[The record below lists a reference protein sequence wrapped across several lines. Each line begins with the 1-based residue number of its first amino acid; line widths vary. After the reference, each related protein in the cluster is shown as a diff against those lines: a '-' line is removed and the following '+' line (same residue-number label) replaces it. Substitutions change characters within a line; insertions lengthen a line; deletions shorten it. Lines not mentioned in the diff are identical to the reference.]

1 MTCQFSN
8 RHLLRW
14 FSHIFPWKASFIPD
28 FPIFPMGFQ
37 WLSIKTARLFQ
48 YFLPISPGISWRSL
62 EVFAENP
69 LQPKG
74 SFHSILGP
82 DGPGP
87 PGPEWNDQRIYG
99 ICVSTGRNIEMQH
112 LYICMNE
119 LCKYLRI
126 PSKFKLDDS
135 KICWIIKSS
144 FRGGAKVAGFLC
156 PAGAQRHHPCHRW
169 IESPAHPPAISTDW
183 LKGKG
188 WEGFTRNNSGS
199 SHGVLCIVPSSRS
212 GKKMVYPWYTH
223 GILWVQVFII
233 FFHRNAPELPF
244 NRWIFENV
252 FVVDPVDVP
261 IFGQDMARSANL
273 SQSIACLRDRHVQ
286 LDNLWIFCELSVA

>member
-1 MTCQFSN
+1 MWMGITNYEYTLWQSWPWLAQKFPIEIPID
-8 RHLLRW
+8 RW
-14 FSHIFPWKASFIPD
+14 RVNFLTAIYFDDSRIFSHEKHLSFRD

-74 SFHSILGP
+74 SFHSTLGP

-212 GKKMVYPWYTH
+212 GKKMVYPWYTVSSSVYH
-223 GILWVQVFII
+223 
-233 FFHRNAPELPF
+233 FFP
-244 NRWIFENV
+244 
-252 FVVDPVDVP
+252 
-261 IFGQDMARSANL
+261 
-273 SQSIACLRDRHVQ
+273 
-286 LDNLWIFCELSVA
+286 